1 MVVSPR
7 SSHSFGISVVWNDVV
22 VVGELFV
29 ADCAYSLLLGDLSLQ
44 QFPHFA
50 RGSEFPISP
59 RMMRIFNA
67 SNSRLKHSHTMRSFS
82 PAAAD
87 RFVDGT
93 VFVWTEFHGQLQGQS
108 ALIRSRDLET
118 WSIQTGPALRKD
130 ITAG

>member
-1 MVVSPR
+1 MIISPR
-7 SSHSFGISVVWNDVV
+7 ATHSSGILVVRDNVV

-29 ADCAYSLLLGDLSLQ
+29 ADCAYSFLLGDFPLQ
-44 QFPHFA
+44 KFPHFGG
-50 RGSEFPISP
+50 GSELSVAP
-59 RMMRIFNA
+59 RMMRVLNA

-87 RFVDGT
+87 RFVGGT
-93 VFVWTEFHGQLQGQS
+93 VLVWTEFHGQLQGQS
-108 ALIRSRDLET
+108 APIRSRDLET